1 MLNYQKVN
9 WLWDFMQFVW
19 KVWTK
24 AFQNCYLHS
33 TFSLQSA
40 QYAPSYIVVG
50 IEQPTPPKEI
60 RPPRRTVYSPVV
72 IHQQPLIDLIGV
84 Y

>member
-1 MLNYQKVN
+1 MVLN
-9 WLWDFMQFVW
+9 WLWDFMQFAW

-24 AFQNCYLHS
+24 AFQNWKKMHS

-50 IEQPTPPKEI
+50 IEQPTPPQ
-60 RPPRRTVYSPVV
+60 RN
-72 IHQQPLIDLIGV
+72 
-84 Y
+84 